1 MFALKEWGRARPLE
15 RCPDQSDMEPP
26 LSDFMAQSYILNTL
40 DEKTHGKALALS
52 LAQSRLTINC
62 LFPLLS
68 CVPSRAHPPNSVRV
82 MDVKISDPSIKVEV
96 VPKDWGQS

>member
-1 MFALKEWGRARPLE
+1 
-15 RCPDQSDMEPP
+15 MEPP

-68 CVPSRAHPPNSVRV
+68 CVPSRAHPP
-82 MDVKISDPSIKVEV
+82 KISKWGKVKVLEEAKINFV
-96 VPKDWGQS
+96 WDTQ